1 MLSGHTVLQCR
12 SLGRWAGQ
20 GRRVRVCVRG
30 LQLFS
35 AEYLSGRCY
44 QKDRESQWLEQA
56 LFGGSQASE
65 PEGKE
70 IRKHL

>member
-1 MLSGHTVLQCR
+1 M
-12 SLGRWAGQ
+12 
-20 GRRVRVCVRG
+20 RG

-35 AEYLSGRCY
+35 AEYLSGQCY

-70 IRKHL
+70 IRKHLRVEQRARGSKSRRGEPRHQGVRRL